1 MDTATGSPL
10 AARQTALPYTVMA
23 GALIGIGILFLLWLL
38 WKILQKRKES
48 PEYIEAQKNRP
59 TTLKDIQAL
68 AKKISLTR
76 QEALLLF
83 NICIRYKA
91 KNIYYFWRT
100 CRSNN
105 DI

>member
-48 PEYIEAQKNRP
+48 PEYIEAQITIFGATPSIWTGFCGRKS
-59 TTLKDIQAL
+59 AG
-68 AKKISLTR
+68 
-76 QEALLLF
+76 
-83 NICIRYKA
+83 
-91 KNIYYFWRT
+91 
-100 CRSNN
+100 
-105 DI
+105 